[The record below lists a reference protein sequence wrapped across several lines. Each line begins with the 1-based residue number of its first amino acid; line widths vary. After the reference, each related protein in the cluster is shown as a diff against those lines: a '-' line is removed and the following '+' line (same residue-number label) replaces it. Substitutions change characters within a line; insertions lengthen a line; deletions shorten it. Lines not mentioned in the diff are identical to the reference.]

1 MGQLERLSELKDALE
16 FLLVGENDSTLKEGV
31 IEDICAQVIQEL
43 SRQELTDSSSD
54 YLEAHAF
61 EVQERIENRTLRAM
75 HVMEG

>member
-1 MGQLERLSELKDALE
+1 M
-16 FLLVGENDSTLKEGV
+16 
-31 IEDICAQVIQEL
+31 QVIQEL

-54 YLEAHAF
+54 YLEVHAF